1 MPLRK
6 CITVRRSR
14 REGILV
20 SSRIRRWSVGVLGA
34 VLLVGADLG
43 CSRNEG
49 ERVASVGGAGSAC
62 ELPVTFEI
70 PTQRWRK
77 SEDGNVVDPERS
89 TRYASCDLEW
99 GSGKTS
105 MEMRVRVYDKGK
117 ASADPSKALLDYDGY
132 GMSNY
137 GEYYHDRH
145 ENRLT
150 IAGHPA
156 AEMRYT
162 VDPPTAEDQSFQ
174 RRTLAVVMPDATIL
188 LRMGARN
195 PGADERNRKVYD
207 RVKSSLRITP

>member
-1 MPLRK
+1 M
-6 CITVRRSR
+6 
-14 REGILV
+14 

-34 VLLVGADLG
+34 VLLVGAALG

-49 ERVASVGGAGSAC
+49 ERVASVGGARSAC

-70 PTQRWRK
+70 PTQWRK

-99 GSGKTS
+99 GAGKTQ
-105 MEMRVRVYDKGK
+105 MGLWVKVYDKGK

-137 GEYYHDRH
+137 GEYYHDQY
-145 ENRLT
+145 ESRLT
-150 IAGHPA
+150 IAGYPA
-156 AEMRYT
+156 AEMSYT
-162 VDPPTAEDQSFQ
+162 VNPPTAEDQSFQ
-174 RRTLAVVMPDATIL
+174 RRSLAVITPDATIL
-188 LRMGARN
+188 LGMGARN